1 MPASSSAW
9 LNRLLPF
16 LVWLPRLDR
25 GTLKADLVAGLIGA
39 VVVLPQGVAFA
50 TLAGMPPEY
59 GLYAAMVPAVIAA
72 LWGSSWHLVSGPTNA
87 ISLVVLASL
96 SPLAEPGSAQ
106 YVSLVLTLSFM
117 VGVMQLAMG
126 AARLGT
132 LVNFISHTVVV
143 GFTAG
148 AAMLI
153 MASQVKNFF
162 GLALPRGLSFFQ
174 TLQQF
179 VLHVGEIKP
188 FVVAVA
194 LITLLTGIAA
204 RKWLPR
210 LPYMIVAMLAGS
222 LAAFGFNEALGPDA
236 TGIRTIGALPGALPA
251 LSHPEFALDTLK
263 HLLGAALAVTVLGLT
278 EAVSI
283 ARSVAVKS
291 GQRVDGNQEFIGQGL
306 SNLVGSFFSAYP
318 SSGSFNRSG
327 VNFEAGARTP
337 LAAVISAAALILILL
352 AVAPLAAWLPN
363 AAMAGILFLVAW
375 GLIDFHHIATIVRVS
390 RSEAAVLAVTFG
402 ATLVMHLEF
411 AILVGIV
418 LSLMLYLNRTSR
430 PTIRSLVPDA
440 ADPRRRF
447 VERPPGQ
454 AECPQLKIV
463 RIEGSLYF
471 GAANHVGEYF
481 HDIAERQP
489 QKKHLLLMG
498 RSMNFVD
505 VAGAELLAQ
514 EARSRRARGGALY
527 FHSLREAACRMLCRQ
542 PYAEDIGREAL
553 FAKKRDAIA
562 GIFERL
568 DPEVCAGCKA
578 RIFEECA
585 RRPLRQ

>member
-1 MPASSSAW
+1 
-9 LNRLLPF
+9 
-16 LVWLPRLDR
+16 
-25 GTLKADLVAGLIGA
+25 
-39 VVVLPQGVAFA
+39 
-50 TLAGMPPEY
+50 
-59 GLYAAMVPAVIAA
+59 
-72 LWGSSWHLVSGPTNA
+72 
-87 ISLVVLASL
+87 
-96 SPLAEPGSAQ
+96 
-106 YVSLVLTLSFM
+106 
-117 VGVMQLAMG
+117 
-126 AARLGT
+126 
-132 LVNFISHTVVV
+132 
-143 GFTAG
+143 
-148 AAMLI
+148 
-153 MASQVKNFF
+153 
-162 GLALPRGLSFFQ
+162 
-174 TLQQF
+174 
-179 VLHVGEIKP
+179 
-188 FVVAVA
+188 
-194 LITLLTGIAA
+194 
-204 RKWLPR
+204 
-210 LPYMIVAMLAGS
+210 
-222 LAAFGFNEALGPDA
+222 
-236 TGIRTIGALPGALPA
+236 
-251 LSHPEFALDTLK
+251 
-263 HLLGAALAVTVLGLT
+263 
-278 EAVSI
+278 
-283 ARSVAVKS
+283 VAVKS

-337 LAAVISAAALILILL
+337 LAAVISAVALILILL
-352 AVAPLAAWLPN
+352 AVAPLAAYLPN

-447 VERPPGQ
+447 VERQPGQ